1 MRKNI
6 LSTLVTGLLLSGCLT
21 AAAGQN
27 QPADRKAEGQ
37 GQRSDPGSQ
46 EQAQGYNRVF
56 GTIASV
62 GVDRLEI
69 KKMDGTAQAVMVN
82 DQTQYQEGRR
92 DAPKNLHLEDLK
104 PGDRVFVRGRANENK
119 ELVAVVVHRVTG
131 EEMQRF
137 SGDRTFGEIVSI
149 DGNQIKLRNPRQ
161 GEKTVVVNDQ
171 TVFVK
176 DGQPITLTDLKAG
189 DRVLAMGKE
198 TGGQFVADRV
208 MTGQVRR
215 GGGPGADRRERPE
228 DH

>member
-6 LSTLVTGLLLSGCLT
+6 LSTLVTGLLLSGCLI
-21 AAAGQN
+21 AAGQN

-69 KKMDGTAQAVMVN
+69 KKMDGTAQTVMVN

-92 DAPKNLHLEDLK
+92 DAPKDLHLEDLK
-104 PGDRVFVRGRANENK
+104 PGDRVFVRGRANDNK
-119 ELVAVVVHRVTG
+119 ELVALIVHRVTG
-131 EEMQRF
+131 EGRLIAAGGE
-137 SGDRTFGEIVSI
+137 RTFGEITSI

-176 DGQPITLTDLKAG
+176 DGQPITLKDLKAG

-215 GGGPGADRRERPE
+215 GGDPGADRREP
-228 DH
+228 

>member
-6 LSTLVTGLLLSGCLT
+6 LSTLVTGLLLSGCLI
-21 AAAGQN
+21 AAGQN

-69 KKMDGTAQAVMVN
+69 KRMDGTAQTVMVS

-92 DAPKNLHLEDLK
+92 DAPKDLHLEDLK
-104 PGDRVFVRGRANENK
+104 PGDRVFVRGRANDNK
-119 ELVAVVVHRVTG
+119 ELVALVVHRVTG

-137 SGDRTFGEIVSI
+137 SGDRAFGEITSI
-149 DGNQIKLRNPRQ
+149 DGNQIKVRNPRQ
-161 GEKTVVVNDQ
+161 GDKTIVVNDQ
-171 TVFVK
+171 TVFIK
-176 DGQPITLTDLKAG
+176 DGQPIALKDLKAG
-189 DRVLAMGKE
+189 DRVFAVGKE
-198 TGGQFVADRV
+198 TNGQFVADRI
-208 MTGQVRR
+208 MTGQLRR
-215 GGGPGADRRERPE
+215 SGGPGADHREP
-228 DH
+228 

>member
-6 LSTLVTGLLLSGCLT
+6 LSTLVTGLLLSGCLI
-21 AAAGQN
+21 AAGQN

-69 KKMDGTAQAVMVN
+69 KRMDGTAQTVMVS

-92 DAPKNLHLEDLK
+92 DAPKDLHLEDLK
-104 PGDRVFVRGRANENK
+104 PGDRVFVRGRANDNK
-119 ELVAVVVHRVTG
+119 ELVALVVHRVTG

-137 SGDRTFGEIVSI
+137 SGDGAFGEITSI
-149 DGNQIKLRNPRQ
+149 DGNQIKVRNRQ
-161 GEKTVVVNDQ
+161 GDKTIVVNNQ
-171 TVFVK
+171 TVFMK
-176 DGQPITLTDLKAG
+176 DGQPITLKDLKAG

-215 GGGPGADRRERPE
+215 GGGTGADRREP
-228 DH
+228 

>member
-1 MRKNI
+1 MHKNI
-6 LSTLVTGLLLSGCLT
+6 LSTLVADLLLSGCLIG
-21 AAAGQN
+21 AAGQN

-69 KKMDGTAQAVMVN
+69 KKMDGTAQTVMVN

-104 PGDRVFVRGRANENK
+104 PGDRVFVRGHASDNK
-119 ELVAVVVHRVTG
+119 ELVTLVVHRVTG

-137 SGDRTFGEIVSI
+137 GGNRAFGEITSI
-149 DGNQIKLRNPRQ
+149 DGNQIKVRNPRR
-161 GEKTVVVNDQ
+161 GDKTIVVNDQ
-171 TVFVK
+171 TVFMK
-176 DGQPITLTDLKAG
+176 DGQPITLKDLKAG
-189 DRVLAMGKE
+189 DRVFAVGKE
-198 TGGQFVADRV
+198 TDGQFVADRV
-208 MTGQVRR
+208 MTGQFRR
-215 GGGPGADRRERPE
+215 GGGPGAEHREP
-228 DH
+228 